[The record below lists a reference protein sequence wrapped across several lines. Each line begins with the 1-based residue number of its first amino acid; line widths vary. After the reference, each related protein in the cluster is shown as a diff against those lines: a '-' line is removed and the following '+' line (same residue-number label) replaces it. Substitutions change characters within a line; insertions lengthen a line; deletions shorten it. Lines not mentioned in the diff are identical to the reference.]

1 MGQGS
6 ALSVCVANSGSG
18 AYRHKY
24 AVVVATIDEVDEGE
38 DPHRAHQITYGEGE
52 KPEQLCGRERSD
64 KTLSFNREKR

>member
-24 AVVVATIDEVDEGE
+24 AVVVATIDEVDDGKDLNVAPRPLYLAQGVPTESN
-38 DPHRAHQITYGEGE
+38 PIRQPVT
-52 KPEQLCGRERSD
+52 
-64 KTLSFNREKR
+64 